1 MKKSE
6 ALSLLGGTVT
16 SAAAAINIT
25 KSAVSKWPDDLPP
38 RIADRVHA
46 AISRKREAIAEGKR
60 LLNARCPILDRAKK
74 KLGK

>member
-6 ALSLLGGTVT
+6 AIDLLGGTVT
-16 SAAAAINIT
+16 SAARAINIT

-46 AISRKREAIAEGKR
+46 AISRRSKTKTQ
-60 LLNARCPILDRAKK
+60 AKK
-74 KLGK
+74 TLGGSI